1 MFREYQCVRLRRQV
15 APMDRG
21 AEGTIVMAYS
31 EPPGY
36 DVEFMDADGKTLAL
50 LTSYDEDLES
60 AEN

>member
-1 MFREYQCVRLRRQV
+1 
-15 APMDRG
+15 MDRG